1 MLCSQYGDWLDKPRR
16 KHGCTRFDLSP
27 IPWDVDAKSLRRG
40 GWMGRAP
47 LPAKIVELAGIKV
60 NAKLPFEEPE
70 DGCPGGWY
78 RSLFVASL
86 LPYMRTR
93 AEGGA
98 RNSNPLLDRCDDE
111 LVVQLV
117 MYLEHEQERQENWRE
132 EQASGDQP

>member
-1 MLCSQYGDWLDKPRR
+1 MLCSQYGEWLDKPRS
-16 KHGCTRFDLSP
+16 KHGCTRIDIP
-27 IPWDVDAKSLRRG
+27 PAPWDVDAKALRRG
-40 GWMGRAP
+40 GWMGRSP
-47 LPAKIVELAGIKV
+47 LHAKTKELCDVKV
-60 NAKLPFEEPE
+60 NPAMPFEEPE

-78 RSLFVASL
+78 RSQFVVSL

-117 MYLEHEQERQENWRE
+117 MYLEHEQERQQAWRE
-132 EQASGDQP
+132 EQASGDQS